1 MIDEIQ
7 KELFALQDT
16 AYRDFQAKL
25 IPNLENGSM
34 IGVRTP
40 ALRKLAKQM
49 ARREDIGVFLETL
62 PHTYFDENQLHAFI
76 ISERKDFAQ
85 CVTELAAF
93 LPFIDNWATC
103 DQLSPKIFRKHRQ
116 ELLSYIREW
125 IASDRTFSG
134 RGF

>member
-49 ARREDIGVFLETL
+49 ARREGYRCISGNPS
-62 PHTYFDENQLHAFI
+62 PHFI
-76 ISERKDFAQ
+76 
-85 CVTELAAF
+85 
-93 LPFIDNWATC
+93 
-103 DQLSPKIFRKHRQ
+103 
-116 ELLSYIREW
+116 
-125 IASDRTFSG
+125 
-134 RGF
+134 

>member
-40 ALRKLAKQM
+40 EIGRASC
-49 ARREDIGVFLETL
+49 RERV
-62 PHTYFDENQLHAFI
+62 
-76 ISERKDFAQ
+76 
-85 CVTELAAF
+85 
-93 LPFIDNWATC
+93 
-103 DQLSPKIFRKHRQ
+103 
-116 ELLSYIREW
+116 
-125 IASDRTFSG
+125 
-134 RGF
+134 